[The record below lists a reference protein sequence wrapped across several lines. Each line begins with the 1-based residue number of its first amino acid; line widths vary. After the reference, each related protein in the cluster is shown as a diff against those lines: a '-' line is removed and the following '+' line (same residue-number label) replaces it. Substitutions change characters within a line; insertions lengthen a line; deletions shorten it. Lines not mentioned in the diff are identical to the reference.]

1 VTGDERRNWRGTS
14 GGNERVTRD
23 ERRAGLARDARHD
36 ERQDQRGRRRMR
48 GGHEGTRRRRW
59 NAIGRGAAVAP
70 ARTVELAAKA
80 ARAALGLALAAALGL
95 ALAAMAACRPAADE
109 IANGDDALA
118 ALAAPVE
125 SARYDGPY
133 WAREAHRRSRTWAA
147 ARAYCARAR
156 AARLP
161 NCHAVELVERW
172 EGLGTPPSQLS
183 LPPLAPPP
191 PAPPALH
198 PGEPGR
204 AAADLAA
211 VKAWEEGLAARARDA
226 AAARRGR

>member
-1 VTGDERRNWRGTS
+1 MG
-14 GGNERVTRD
+14 
-23 ERRAGLARDARHD
+23 
-36 ERQDQRGRRRMR
+36 
-48 GGHEGTRRRRW
+48 GGHEGAGRRRW
-59 NAIGRGAAVAP
+59 NVIGSGVARAI
-70 ARTVELAAKA
+70 ELAAMTA
-80 ARAALGLALAAALGL
+80 MAALGLALAAALGL
-95 ALAAMAACRPAADE
+95 AAGACRPAVDE

-118 ALAAPVE
+118 ALAVPVE

-147 ARAYCARAR
+147 ATAFCARAR

-161 NCHAVELVERW
+161 NCHVVELVERW
-172 EGLGTPPSQLS
+172 EGLGAPPSQLS

-198 PGEPGR
+198 PGDPGR

-211 VKAWEEGLAARARDA
+211 VKAWEEGLAARAREA
-226 AAARRGR
+226 AAARSRR

>member
-1 VTGDERRNWRGTS
+1 
-14 GGNERVTRD
+14 
-23 ERRAGLARDARHD
+23 
-36 ERQDQRGRRRMR
+36 MR
-48 GGHEGTRRRRW
+48 GGHEGKRRRRW
-59 NAIGRGAAVAP
+59 NPIGRGAAVAP
-70 ARTVELAAKA
+70 ARAIELAAKA
-80 ARAALGLALAAALGL
+80 ARAALGLALAASLGL
-95 ALAAMAACRPAADE
+95 ALAAMAACRPAAEE

-161 NCHAVELVERW
+161 NCHAVELVARW
-172 EGLGTPPSQLS
+172 EGLGASPSQPSQLS
-183 LPPLAPPP
+183 LPPLPPP
-191 PAPPALH
+191 PPLPPALH
-198 PGEPGR
+198 PGDPGR

-226 AAARRGR
+226 AAARSGR